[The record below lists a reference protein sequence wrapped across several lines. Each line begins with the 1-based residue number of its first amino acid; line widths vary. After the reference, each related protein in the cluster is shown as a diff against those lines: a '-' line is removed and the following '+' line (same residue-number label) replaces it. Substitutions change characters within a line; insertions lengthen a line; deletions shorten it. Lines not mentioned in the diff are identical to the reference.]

1 MHFKLRNLKIIRLFH
16 FGDNV
21 LISTLITTVE
31 HHKAETLCIMDS
43 AFTKTSTV
51 RPHFS
56 PTTPNLQNIQSSCSG
71 QNNIITS
78 EITNPLLLQNCN

>member
-1 MHFKLRNLKIIRLFH
+1 MIYYKYINNYSRIKPENIIKPKHYMHN
-16 FGDNV
+16 GV
-21 LISTLITTVE
+21 
-31 HHKAETLCIMDS
+31 DS

-56 PTTPNLQNIQSSCSG
+56 PATPILHNIQSSCSG

-78 EITNPLLLQNCN
+78 EIATNPLLLQNCN